1 MKCTNFYYFLEVYQ
15 IFTAYKEYSHMTKP
29 YTDEDIHKI
38 HSKYSEDIH
47 MIRSTRT
54 EDILEIYLRLQI

>member
-1 MKCTNFYYFLEVYQ
+1 
-15 IFTAYKEYSHMTKP
+15 MTKP
-29 YTDEDIHKI
+29 YTDEGIHKI

>member
-1 MKCTNFYYFLEVYQ
+1 
-15 IFTAYKEYSHMTKP
+15 MTKP

-47 MIRSTRT
+47 MIH
-54 EDILEIYLRLQI
+54 LRYT